1 MDQEYDH
8 LLIDVKNA
16 LYRAIYSGIIPDL
29 NRNQA
34 MLRDVTPAH
43 PLTTF
48 FRFMAKYI
56 NMFKPKNVHF
66 FWDCKQERLWRKRIY
81 PEYKAGRDHS
91 RAGVDVEAI
100 LKNSSEAFMEMIP
113 HLNSRSYQLD
123 HQEADDL
130 IYAFCRQFRNS
141 KTVIVSNDSDFV
153 QIAYLFN
160 SVDVYCPMGKKKGIV
175 QVPTV
180 DPVIVKSLMG
190 ETGDNIEGYNKIG
203 IVTATKIASD
213 HKIRADF
220 FSKNDG
226 TMYRR
231 NRVLIDLTLCPY
243 LLQNLFYV
251 DEVMVQPTKFDM
263 KAIYDII
270 QRYKVKGLAGEVA
283 QVIYPYKH
291 VGKEPVKEN

>member
-1 MDQEYDH
+1 
-8 LLIDVKNA
+8 
-16 LYRAIYSGIIPDL
+16 
-29 NRNQA
+29 
-34 MLRDVTPAH
+34 
-43 PLTTF
+43 
-48 FRFMAKYI
+48 
-56 NMFKPKNVHF
+56 
-66 FWDCKQERLWRKRIY
+66 
-81 PEYKAGRDHS
+81 
-91 RAGVDVEAI
+91 
-100 LKNSSEAFMEMIP
+100 
-113 HLNSRSYQLD
+113 
-123 HQEADDL
+123 
-130 IYAFCRQFRNS
+130 
-141 KTVIVSNDSDFV
+141 
-153 QIAYLFN
+153 
-160 SVDVYCPMGKKKGIV
+160 MGK
-175 QVPTV
+175 
-180 DPVIVKSLMG
+180 
-190 ETGDNIEGYNKIG
+190 EGPAGKIG